1 MKCFCDINLHRME
14 EHLEWYGYY
23 GLAFSKEWG
32 MNKGIQP
39 IQYINSKSKLR
50 EDFSTSFS
58 AALKA
63 DSKKESRLQ
72 TKMKNYLLH
81 QLMYIKPYEG
91 KMENR
96 NTGRIKKK
104 CFTDECEWRF
114 VPDVTGAGFKQIY
127 FDKGILN
134 AGNVGLI
141 SNSMEGISDISLE
154 FDYVDL
160 KYIIVKEKEDL
171 RTLIQFCKEKKMD
184 EEVIYQL
191 VSKVIVWKD

>member
-134 AGNVGLI
+134 AGNLGLI

-184 EEVIYQL
+184 EEV
-191 VSKVIVWKD
+191 